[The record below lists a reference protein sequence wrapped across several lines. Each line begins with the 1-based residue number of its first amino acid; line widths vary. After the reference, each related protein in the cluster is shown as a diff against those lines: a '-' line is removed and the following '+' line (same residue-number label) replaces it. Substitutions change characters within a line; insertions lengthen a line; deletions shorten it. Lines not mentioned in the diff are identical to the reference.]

1 MMHANEKPSRRERR
15 NSKLRG
21 AFYRHCRN
29 WHAYL
34 SAFAFVALMFF
45 SATGILLN
53 HPEWFAEDAEP
64 EMTTVSLSPE
74 RLVAVRTAPDIPHAL
89 VEAIEAEV
97 TLRGVISDAY
107 VDGDSVT
114 IRMQGVRGSSDIFA
128 DLQSG
133 TAEVGIQRAG
143 VVTVLNELHRGV
155 MSGTVWR
162 LFIDIVA
169 GLVLALSLIGY
180 LLFFSLRFRLR
191 TSIALTT
198 LSVALVVG
206 LFVAFVP

>member
-1 MMHANEKPSRRERR
+1 MLQTEEKRPRRDRG
-15 NSKLRG
+15 NSKFRA
-21 AFYRHCRN
+21 AFYRQCRN

-64 EMTTVSLSPE
+64 EIATITLSPE
-74 RLVAVRTAPDIPHAL
+74 RLAAVRTAADIPRAL
-89 VEAIEAEV
+89 VEAIEDEIS
-97 TLRGVISDAY
+97 LRGAVSDAY
-107 VDGDSVT
+107 VEGDSVT
-114 IRMQGVRGSSDIFA
+114 IRMQGVKGSSDIFA

-133 TAEVGIQRAG
+133 TAEIGIQRAG
-143 VVTVLNELHRGV
+143 VVTILNELHRGV

-169 GLVLALSLIGY
+169 GLILALSLVGY

-198 LSVALVVG
+198 LSIAAMVG
-206 LFVAFVP
+206 LFVTFVP